1 MQVSFTGGTGRR
13 AFGHGGMASS
23 RGLCDPEHGLVMVVA
38 TNGLPDFMSAEQRL
52 FEVTD
57 AVYSALGDDVARTR
71 QRAVPISELY
81 GFST

>member
-1 MQVSFTGGTGRR
+1 
-13 AFGHGGMASS
+13 
-23 RGLCDPEHGLVMVVA
+23 MVVA
-38 TNGLPDFMSAEQRL
+38 TNGLPDIMSAEQRL

-57 AVYSALGDDVARTR
+57 AVYSGLGDDVARTR